1 MILNT
6 QPCHIIQVF
15 KNSYEYDKKFK
26 NFDSRKAIVQWK
38 SDIPSNTK
46 IAESIVLNQNAFD
59 NAEGTLDNLV
69 VLIDD
74 NFYSFEDYKMQLIL
88 SDDNLSDEI
97 QIQLNYNKQ
106 KQARK
111 SVVLG
116 KLSNKFKDFEI
127 FKIKQ
132 EQEIELHLNWDIW
145 TVGEPERFNF
155 KIADLKINQPIQV
168 IIDGKRDFSLTGRR
182 KRTFIE
188 NNFIIEYKGIFEQ
201 VQLQSNPETFFK
213 TIPTQAKEINL
224 MKYVK

>member
-1 MILNT
+1 M
-6 QPCHIIQVF
+6 
-15 KNSYEYDKKFK
+15 
-26 NFDSRKAIVQWK
+26 VQWK
-38 SDIPSNTK
+38 SEIPSNTK

-59 NAEGTLDNLV
+59 NTAGTLENLV
-69 VLIDD
+69 ILIDD
-74 NFYSFEDYKMQLIL
+74 NFYSYEDYKVQLT
-88 SDDNLSDEI
+88 LSDEMLHDET

-111 SVVLG
+111 SVVFG
-116 KLSNKFKDFEI
+116 KLGNQFKDFEI

-201 VQLQSNPETFFK
+201 VVLQPNQEIFYK
-213 TIPTQAKEINL
+213 IIPTQAKEINL

>member
-1 MILNT
+1 MILNAR
-6 QPCHIIQVF
+6 PCHIIQVF

-26 NFDSRKAIVQWK
+26 NFESRKAMVQWK
-38 SDIPSNTK
+38 SEIPSETK
-46 IAESIVLNQNAFD
+46 IADSVVLNQNAFD
-59 NAEGTLDNLV
+59 HTSGTLDNLV
-69 VLIDD
+69 ITIDN
-74 NFYSFEDYKMQLIL
+74 NFYFYEDYKMQLIL
-88 SDDNLSDEI
+88 SDDNLSDET
-97 QIQLNYNKQ
+97 QNQLNFKKL

-111 SVVLG
+111 SVVFG
-116 KLSNKFKDFEI
+116 KLGHQFKDFEI

-168 IIDGKRDFSLTGRR
+168 KIDGKRDFSLTGRR

-201 VQLQSNPETFFK
+201 VVLQPNQEIFYK
-213 TIPTQAKEINL
+213 IIPTQAKEINL